1 VKTVK
6 PFRLSTLTRPYR
18 WQRRDHLGV
27 AVMALSSLGDDPRLM
42 PEQALWKT
50 AADEIGPGAVLD
62 LGTPKL
68 VPEFLASG
76 YGYTNHQADKT
87 VCAVRLRVGGIEKTL
102 TVFGDRFWLNG
113 RPTPA
118 QPFERMPLDWSHAY
132 GGAGV
137 PENPLGMGSVD
148 EIVNGVRTRR
158 LPHIEAPG
166 AHVSSPRQ
174 APAPVSLGAIPPEWP
189 QRMSLGGTK
198 YDQEWLENDFP
209 GFARD
214 IDWRYFNAAPAD
226 QRWEGRQELPAG
238 APYEIWNMHPDVPI
252 LRGNL
257 PNWQPRCFIS
267 PRKDGGELRETALR
281 LTTAWFFPHRERVA
295 LIWHGM
301 FPIVEDDAADVQI
314 IMAALELPDAP
325 RPLSHYEEVMRR
337 RLDPERGAIHAVRDS
352 DLVPREVMGEWDSTL
367 MPDVLADPM
376 ARNMRAG
383 HLRDYEAR
391 RAELLAQGEEPDKYL
406 SPPPPLE
413 KPPAIDDLPEFLER
427 MEAEAQK
434 AKEEMGL
441 LAAWDASTDA
451 TRFDAGPAARDPK
464 AEGETADNPLP
475 GEAEAPAVDE
485 GTQRMAALVH
495 QSQLHTA
502 HFSAPAPAMPSFR
515 SAKWRRRL
523 AALEPGRRNFSGL
536 NLTGVDLSEMDLQ
549 GADFSGAIL
558 EDANLGGANLDGCD
572 FSQAVLARAQLTRT
586 SMARAMLRQA
596 NLGGARCDHAVLTGA
611 MLHETNCH
619 KTQFESCNLVGA
631 SFDQTHFNEAVLK
644 GCNLGKSRWRQ
655 VSLIKMSLEDLVF
668 DEADF
673 DQMTW
678 IECRL
683 QRVSFVAARLLR
695 CGFVTTD
702 CSDAVDFSGATL
714 EGSSFAHGSSLVH
727 AMFRNAL
734 VKQCGL
740 RTTPLAHAD
749 LSDARLDNSDFSECD
764 MSHAKLERIAA
775 GDSLFIRTNFTGAS
789 FRDANLIDA
798 NLSKSDLRS
807 ADLGGANLYRADV
820 SQAQIDALTRMQGAY
835 TQNAKVWPARRP
847 EAPAA

>member
-27 AVMALSSLGDDPRLM
+27 AVMAFCSLGDEPRLM

-50 AADEIGPGAVLD
+50 AADEMGPGAVLD
-62 LGTPKL
+62 LGTPKRT
-68 VPEFLASG
+68 PEFLVSG
-76 YGYTNHQADKT
+76 YGYTSHQAEKT
-87 VCAVRLRVGGIEKTL
+87 ACAVRVRVGEIDKKL
-102 TVFGDRFWLNG
+102 TVFGDRFWLNN

-118 QPFERMPLDWSHAY
+118 QPFEKIPVDWRHAY
-132 GGAGV
+132 GGPGV
-137 PENPLGMGSVD
+137 PENPLGMGTVD
-148 EIVNGVRTRR
+148 ETVNGVRTRR
-158 LPHIEAPG
+158 LPHVEALG
-166 AHVSSPRQ
+166 SQVSSPRQ
-174 APAPVSLGAIPPEWP
+174 AAAPAGLGAIPPEWP
-189 QRMSLGGTK
+189 QRMSLMGTK

-214 IDWRYFNAAPAD
+214 IDWRYFNAAPPD
-226 QRWEGRQELPAG
+226 QRWEGHQELPAG
-238 APYEIWNMHPDVPI
+238 ASYEIWNMHPDIPV

-257 PNWQPRCFIS
+257 PDWRPRCFVS
-267 PRKDGGELRETALR
+267 PRKDGAELRETQLR
-281 LTTAWFFPHRERVA
+281 LTTAWFFPHRDRVA
-295 LIWHGM
+295 LIWHGV

-337 RLDPERGAIHAVRDS
+337 RLDSERGAIHAMRDS
-352 DLVPREVMGEWDSTL
+352 DLVPREVMGEWDSAL

-383 HLRDYEAR
+383 QQRDYEAR
-391 RAELLAQGEEPDKYL
+391 RAELLAQGEDPDRYL
-406 SPPPPLE
+406 SPPPPEE
-413 KPPAIDDLPEFLER
+413 KLPAMDDLPEFLER
-427 MEAEAQK
+427 MEAQAQK
-434 AKEEMGL
+434 TKEEMGL
-441 LAAWDASTDA
+441 PPGWDASTDV
-451 TRFDAGPAARDPK
+451 TRFDAGAPEAAED
-464 AEGETADNPLP
+464 AADDPLP
-475 GEAEAPAVDE
+475 GETEAPVVDE
-485 GTQRMAALVH
+485 DTRRMAALIH
-495 QSQLHTA
+495 QSQLHSA
-502 HFSAPAPAMPSFR
+502 HFSAPASAMPSFR

-523 AALEPGRRNFSGL
+523 AAVDAGRRNFSGL
-536 NLTGVDLSEMDLQ
+536 NHTGVDLSEMDLQ
-549 GADFSGAIL
+549 GANFSGAIL
-558 EDANLGGANLDGCD
+558 EDANLSGANLDDCD
-572 FSQAVLARAQLTRT
+572 FSQAILARAQLTRT
-586 SMARAMLRQA
+586 SLARATLRQA
-596 NLGGARCDHAVLTGA
+596 NLGGARCDHAILTGA
-611 MLHETNCH
+611 SLHETNCH
-619 KTQFESCNLVGA
+619 RTQFESCNMAGA
-631 SFDQTHFNEAVLK
+631 SFDQTQFNETLLK
-644 GCNLGKSRWRQ
+644 KCDLGKSRWRQ
-655 VSLIKMSLEDLVF
+655 VTLIRMTLEDLVF

-683 QRVSFVAARLLR
+683 RRVSFAAARLLR

-702 CSDAVDFSGATL
+702 CSDAVDFSGAAL
-714 EGSSFAHGSSLVH
+714 EGSSFAHGSSL
-727 AMFRNAL
+727 ANALFRNAL

-749 LSDARLDNSDFSECD
+749 LSGARLDNSDFSECD